1 MAELHADAPLDNQF
15 AESTTDIAIIGISA
29 RFPGARNVAEFWRNL
44 RDGVESIS
52 FFTDEELTAAGVEPT
67 AFRSPD
73 YVRAAGV
80 LSDVELFDAAFFGFN
95 PKDAETLDP
104 QQRIFLESSW
114 EALEDA
120 GYNPET
126 YNGLIGV
133 YGGSSASSY
142 LSNLYSHPELVSS
155 LGDFQLNLGNDKDNL
170 TTNVSYKLNLKG
182 PSMAVQA
189 ACSTSLVA
197 VCVACQNLL
206 SYQCDMALA
215 GGVRVVVPQTLGYFY
230 QEGGIMS
237 PDGHC
242 RAFDAQARGTV
253 GGNGVGLVVLKRLDD
268 ALADGDHVYAVIKG
282 AGVNNDGAV
291 KVGYTAPS
299 IEGQAQV
306 ISLAQ
311 AVAGVEVE
319 TITYVEAHGTG
330 TDLGDPIEVAAL
342 TQAFRTGTL
351 KKNFC
356 ALGSVKTNIGHLDTA
371 SGVAG
376 LIKTVLALKHRLIP
390 PSLNFEQPNPRVD
403 FADSPFY
410 VNSRLAEWKTDGE
423 PRRAG
428 VSSFGIGGTNAHV
441 VLEEAPL
448 TVAVE
453 DNGREQLLVLSARSR
468 PALEAA
474 TANLT
479 AHLKQH
485 PELNLV
491 DVAYTLQVGRRA
503 FSHRRALV
511 CRSVEDAVSALEAAD
526 TRRVLT
532 SERTTAARPV
542 VFMFPGQGAQH
553 ARMARDVYMAE
564 PFFRALVDR
573 CCELLRPQLGL
584 DLREAL
590 FAESEQALDA
600 ASQLQQT
607 RLAQP
612 ALFVIEYALA
622 RLWMEWGVAPKA
634 MVGHSIGEYVAACL
648 AGVFSL
654 EDALALVAARGRL
667 MQRMPAGA
675 MLAVPLAAR
684 EVEALLDSNLELAA
698 INNPSLCVVSG
709 PTEAVARLE
718 TRLAAEGLACH
729 RLQTSHAFHSQMM
742 EPVLEEFAAEV
753 SRAKLNPPQLSY
765 VSNLT
770 GEWAT
775 AEQATDPQYW
785 VEHLR
790 RTVRFSDNLER
801 LFANP
806 EWLLL
811 EVGPGQTLSGLARQ
825 HPARPTA
832 QAVLASLPHRNDE
845 QSDASFMLNTLGRL
859 WLAGAQVNWQQLR
872 PAEQPRRVSLPTY
885 PFERRRFWVDYQAQA
900 ESVSHHQL
908 SLARKPD
915 IADWFY
921 LPSWKRSA
929 PAELFRRLELK
940 GQRSRWLLFSDAC
953 GVGATLAQALEQSNQ
968 DVTLV
973 VSGEHFARRGEHLY
987 ELNAGRS
994 DDYKKL
1000 FAELRAADKAP
1011 QRVVHLWS
1019 VTPGDEPRAGE
1030 IEGFDQ
1036 AQRFGQAQRFDNAQ
1050 QQGFYSLLYIAQAVG
1065 DLNLTGELR
1074 LDVVSSN
1081 AQAVTGEEL
1090 LCPEKATLRGPV
1102 EVIPQEYPQITCRS
1116 IDFELRAV
1124 DTRSSDK
1131 LITQLMSELTALAPG
1146 ANVAYR
1152 GNHRWTQIFEAVHV
1166 DAPPAAADT
1175 RLRERG
1181 VYLITGGMGGI
1192 GLVLAE
1198 HLAKT
1203 LRARLALVN
1212 RSSLPARQA
1221 WDEWLASHDELDE
1234 TSRKLRK
1241 LRQLEAAGAEVLV
1254 FSADVAD
1261 RAAMFEVVRQTRE
1274 QFGDI
1279 NGVIHSAGVAGGRM
1293 IQLQTPQ
1300 IAGGVLAP
1308 KAKGLLVLE
1317 EALAGMELDFLLLCS
1332 SLSAI
1337 EAPLGQVDYCSA
1349 NAFLDAYAHRASLNE
1364 GRNVISVNWDAWQEV
1379 GMAVNTTIPR
1389 DLESWRA
1396 ESLERGIL
1404 PAEGV
1409 EAFMRVLRAG
1419 APQVAV
1425 STTDLGAALEA
1436 SAEEDRGDEIV
1447 AAEISQ
1453 PSHARPELT
1462 VDYITPRNE
1471 LEQGV
1476 AGIWQ
1481 ELLGVGQVGVYDNF
1495 FELGGHSLLALQLVS
1510 RLRAAFQAEVSLQLV
1525 FNSPTVADLA
1535 AVIEQSGQA
1544 ARAEAEKIEE
1554 TLRLVEQ
1561 LSESELQELLALQD
1575 SIQESVT
1582 DE

>member
-1 MAELHADAPLDNQF
+1 
-15 AESTTDIAIIGISA
+15 
-29 RFPGARNVAEFWRNL
+29 
-44 RDGVESIS
+44 
-52 FFTDEELTAAGVEPT
+52 
-67 AFRSPD
+67 
-73 YVRAAGV
+73 
-80 LSDVELFDAAFFGFN
+80 VELFDAAFFGFN

-126 YNGLIGV
+126 YGGLIGV
-133 YGGSSASSY
+133 YAGSSASSY

-189 ACSTSLVA
+189 ACSTSLIA

-215 GGVRVVVPQTLGYFY
+215 GGVRVVVPQALGYFY

-253 GGNGVGLVVLKRLDD
+253 GGNGVGIVVLKRLED

-306 ISLAQ
+306 ISMAQ
-311 AVAGVEVE
+311 AVAGVEAE

-342 TQAFRTGTL
+342 TQAFRSSTAR
-351 KKNFC
+351 KNFC

-371 SGVAG
+371 SGIAG
-376 LIKTVLALKHRLIP
+376 LIKTVLALKHQQLP
-390 PSLNFEQPNPRVD
+390 PSLNFEQPNPKID

-410 VNSRLAEWKTDGE
+410 VNSRLAEWKTNGE

-441 VLEEAPL
+441 VLEEAPS
-448 TVAVE
+448 TAAVE
-453 DNGREQLLVLSARSR
+453 ASAGEQLLILSARSR
-468 PALEAA
+468 NALEAA

-479 AHLKQH
+479 AHLRQH
-485 PELNLV
+485 PELNLA

-503 FSHRRALV
+503 FSHRRAVV
-511 CRSVEDAVSALEAAD
+511 CRSTDDALSALEKTDA
-526 TRRVLT
+526 RRVNT
-532 SERTTAARPV
+532 SERTTASRPIA
-542 VFMFPGQGAQH
+542 FMFPGQGAQH
-553 ARMARDVYMAE
+553 VRMARDVYLAE
-564 PFFRALVDR
+564 PFFRQQLDR

-584 DLREAL
+584 DLRDVMFADDKRGSEAA
-590 FAESEQALDA
+590 AE
-600 ASQLQQT
+600 LQQT

-612 ALFVIEYALA
+612 ALFVVEYALA
-622 RLWMEWGVAPKA
+622 RLWMEWGLSPKA
-634 MVGHSIGEYVAACL
+634 MIGHSIGEYVAATL
-648 AGVFSL
+648 AGVMSL
-654 EDALALVAARGRL
+654 EDALSLVAARGRL

-684 EVEALLDSNLELAA
+684 EVERLLGPDIALAA
-698 INNPSLCVVSG
+698 VNNPSLCVVSG
-709 PTEAVARLE
+709 PSEAVAQLE
-718 TRLAAEGLACH
+718 IKLSAEGLACR

-742 EPVLEEFAAEV
+742 EPMLEEFAAEV
-753 SRAKLNPPQLSY
+753 KRVALHPPRVSY

-770 GEWAT
+770 GEWIT
-775 AEQATDPQYW
+775 AQDATDPRYW

-790 RTVRFSDNLER
+790 RTVRFSESLER
-801 LFANP
+801 LFTNP
-806 EWLLL
+806 DWLLL
-811 EVGPGQTLSGLARQ
+811 EVGPGQTLSSLARQ
-825 HPARPTA
+825 HSSKPPE
-832 QAVLASLPHRNDE
+832 QSVLASLTHRDDE
-845 QSDASFMLNTLGRL
+845 QSDARYMLNTLGRL

-872 PAEQPRRVSLPTY
+872 AHEQRRRVSLPTY
-885 PFERRRFWVDYQAQA
+885 PFERRRFWVDYQAQSD
-900 ESVSHHQL
+900 SVSHHHQH
-908 SLARKPD
+908 SLAKKPD

-929 PAELFRRLELK
+929 PAELFRRQDLLAGRK
-940 GQRSRWLLFSDAC
+940 RWLLFGDAC
-953 GVGATLAQALEQSNQ
+953 GVGEQLAEKLEQANQ

-973 VSGEHFARRGEHLY
+973 VAGENFTKRGERLY
-987 ELNAGRS
+987 EVNAGRS

-1000 FAELRAADKAP
+1000 FAELRAQDKAP
-1011 QRVVHLWS
+1011 QRIVHLWS
-1019 VTPGDEPRAGE
+1019 VTQGEQPWDAAIEAFNRAQ
-1030 IEGFDQ
+1030 D
-1036 AQRFGQAQRFDNAQ
+1036 A
-1050 QQGFYSLLYIAQAVG
+1050 GFYSLLYIAQAIG
-1065 DLNLTGELR
+1065 DLNLTNEVR
-1074 LDVVSSN
+1074 LDVVSNNVQS
-1081 AQAVTGEEL
+1081 VTGEEL
-1090 LCPEKATLRGPV
+1090 LCPLKATLRGPV
-1102 EVIPQEYPQITCRS
+1102 EVIPQEYPNIVCRS
-1116 IDFELRAV
+1116 VDFDMQTGSRA
-1124 DTRSSDK
+1124 SEK
-1131 LITQLMSELTALAPG
+1131 LMAQLLSELTAEAPG
-1146 ANVAYR
+1146 AVAAYR
-1152 GNHRWTQIFEAVHV
+1152 GNHRWTQTFEAVRM
-1166 DAPPAAADT
+1166 DAGAAAT
-1175 RLRERG
+1175 SRLRERG

-1192 GLVLAE
+1192 GLALAE

-1203 LRARLALVN
+1203 LRARLALVG
-1212 RSSLPARQA
+1212 RSALPAKRDWQ
-1221 WDEWLASHDELDE
+1221 EWLAAHDESDA
-1234 TSRKLRK
+1234 TSRKLLK
-1241 LRQLEAAGAEVLV
+1241 LQQLEAAGAEVLT

-1261 RAAMFEVVRQTRE
+1261 AAAMIEVVRQTRE
-1274 QFGDI
+1274 RFGDI

-1293 IQLQTPQ
+1293 IQLQTTQ
-1300 IAGGVLAP
+1300 VAGGVFAP

-1317 EALAGMELDFLLLCS
+1317 EALAGTKPDFLLLCS

-1349 NAFLDAYAHRASLNE
+1349 NAFLDAYAHRANLNE

-1389 DLESWRA
+1389 DLENWRA

-1409 EAFMRVLRAG
+1409 EVFARVLQTTL
-1419 APQVAV
+1419 PQVAV
-1425 STTDLGAALEA
+1425 STTDLWAALEA
-1436 SAEEDRGDEIV
+1436 HAEEDHGDEAS
-1447 AAEISQ
+1447 AAVIAQ
-1453 PSHARPELT
+1453 PAHARPELT
-1462 VDYITPRNE
+1462 VDYVAPRTE
-1471 LEQGV
+1471 IEQSI

-1481 ELLGVGQVGVYDNF
+1481 ELLGVGQVGVNDNF
-1495 FELGGHSLLALQLVS
+1495 FELGGHSLLALQLIS
-1510 RLRAAFQAEVSLQLV
+1510 RLRATFQAEVSLQLV

-1535 AVIEQSGQA
+1535 TVIEQSGQA
-1544 ARAEAEKIEE
+1544 ARDEAEKIEQ

-1561 LSESELQELLALQD
+1561 LTESELQELLAVQD
-1575 SIQESVT
+1575 SMQDSLQESVT